1 MPRVKRGTIHLKR
14 RKAILE
20 KTKGFMWGRKSKLKL
35 AQTAAVKAGVYAYR
49 DRRNKKRVMRRLW
62 QIKLNAAARLH
73 GLSYS
78 RLIDALKKAGV
89 TLDRQ
94 VMSKIAAER
103 PNTFKAIVDAVK
115 K

>member
-1 MPRVKRGTIHLKR
+1 MPRVKRGVIHLKR
-14 RKAILE
+14 RKAILK

-78 RLIDALKKAGV
+78 RLKKAGV
-89 TLDRQ
+89 TLDRK
-94 VMSKIAAER
+94 VMSKIAADR